1 MGCAS
6 SLLSQFIVRL
16 SEKWK
21 NLGLS
26 FSDTCYAEG
35 DRWLLWVPVMLG
47 LGIGLYFALPVEP
60 SIALSL
66 SLFAAAASA
75 IAFCGRSL
83 ALRITVV
90 GLTLVFAGLVLAQQR
105 AERVAAPVILEKSR
119 SVAVTGRARS
129 VEMLATKGYR
139 LTVDHLLLS
148 GIPKPATPDRVRLVV
163 RTKGEIPQAGDRIQ
177 TRAVIV
183 APSGPVMPGAF
194 DFSRHAWFMKLGGVG
209 YTVARVQIVDG
220 VSEEDRGA
228 FWWRVERYRMNLS
241 ERIRSSLDGDSGA
254 VAAALMTGQRKAIP
268 ENIVE
273 DLRIAGLAHLL
284 AISGLHIGLLAGVAF
299 FGLRAVLALI
309 PPVALRWP
317 IKKWAAAAAI
327 GVALFYTLVS
337 GTSIPTQ
344 RAFAMTGLVL
354 LGVILDRQAI
364 TMRLVALVATAL
376 LVMTPEVLINVGFQ
390 MSFAAVVA
398 LVATYEA
405 LRGRRW
411 MAQDGT
417 VWGRV
422 RVYFFAL
429 IVTTLVSDFAIASF
443 AAFHFNRVASF
454 SLISNLLAVPVMGLW
469 IMPLAFFA
477 FLLMPFGLEALALKP
492 MGWGIDLVT
501 DTAHWVAGWDGAAV
515 QVPAFPIAAI
525 AAVTLGGLWLALWS
539 RPWRAWGLAPVA
551 LGLVLALNQ
560 TPPNL
565 MVDGDGKLVALR
577 TTTGALAFSDRRGGR
592 MARETWLKRGG
603 EAEAVPWR
611 DLEDSEA
618 LACDSAG
625 CVYRAGDQSIA
636 ILKRPDGAREDC
648 ARAAA
653 IVSLVPIFERCN
665 AATVIDRFDLWRNGA
680 HALWIEE
687 GAVTIRTAAQE
698 QGTRPWSSWT
708 SRQQPAIEQAQA
720 PQIASRQKSL
730 RSPTS
735 RPWIFTRSGP
745 KIRVS

>member
-1 MGCAS
+1 MGYTS
-6 SLLSQFIVRL
+6 SLLSQAIAWL
-16 SEKWK
+16 LEKW
-21 NLGLS
+21 NGLGLNL
-26 FSDTCYAEG
+26 SDVCYAEG
-35 DRWLLWVPVMLG
+35 DRWLLWTPVMLG
-47 LGIGLYFALPVEP
+47 LGIGLYFSLPTEP
-60 SIALSL
+60 RFALSL
-66 SLFAAAASA
+66 SLFVASA
-75 IAFCGRSL
+75 SGVVFWRRNL
-83 ALRITVV
+83 ALRIAAC
-90 GLTLVFAGLVLAQQR
+90 GSALVFAGLVLAQQR
-105 AERVAAPVILEKSR
+105 TESVAAPVIAEKTKSI
-119 SVAVTGRARS
+119 AVSGRVRS
-129 VEMLATKGYR
+129 VELLATKGYR
-139 LTVDHLLLS
+139 LTIDRLHLS
-148 GIPKPATPDRVRLVV
+148 GIPKSATPDRVRLVV
-163 RTKGEIPQAGDRIQ
+163 RTKGDVPQAGDKIQ

-209 YTVARVQIVDG
+209 YTVASVRIVGG
-220 VSEEDRGA
+220 VSEQDRGA

-241 ERIRSSLDGDSGA
+241 ERIRSILDSDSGA

-309 PPVALRWP
+309 PPIALRWP
-317 IKKWAAAAAI
+317 IKKWAAVAAI
-327 GVALFYTLVS
+327 SVALFYMLVS

-417 VWGRV
+417 AWGRV

-477 FLLMPFGLEALALKP
+477 FLLMPFGLEALALEP

-501 DTAHWVAGWDGAAV
+501 GTAHWVAGWDGAAV

-560 TPPNL
+560 TPPDL
-565 MVDGDGKLVALR
+565 MVDGDGKLVALK
-577 TTTGALAFSDRRGGR
+577 TDTGALAFSDRRGAR

-603 EAEAVPWR
+603 EAEAVSWR
-611 DLEDSEA
+611 SLEDSEA

-625 CVYRAGDQSIA
+625 CVYRAGGHPIA
-636 ILKRPDGAREDC
+636 ILKRADGAGEDC

-653 IVSLVPIFERCN
+653 IVSLVPIFETCR

-680 HALWIEE
+680 HALWIEG
-687 GAVTIRTAAQE
+687 GAVEVRTAAQE
-698 QGTRPWSSWT
+698 QGARPWSSWT
-708 SRQQPAIEQAQA
+708 ARQTPALEPAQTRQMASR
-720 PQIASRQKSL
+720 QIASRQ
-730 RSPTS
+730 
-735 RPWIFTRSGP
+735 
-745 KIRVS
+745 